1 MQPMEPMVC
10 PVCGRMDGGH
20 DQVIHDIADSGGTVY
35 PVSPKAGV

>member
-20 DQVIHDIADSGGTVY
+20 DQAIHDAAASGDVTVY
-35 PVSPKAGV
+35 PVGGSS